1 MFRCE
6 FEDEGMDDLGK
17 YTPTKTIMS
26 NSDNAPYNADLDPH
40 WPAGKKFRKS
50 ILKGSRSSWGK
61 FMDSRKPITDDLFHR
76 PNVIGR
82 LQVDPVLRRLTEG
95 LTEDQGH
102 FSIDGPFTFDDMGY
116 SHGREANCASKFSL
130 RDPQL
135 IKNLFKKFPRMDRRQ
150 VVPRSHSFTS
160 SMIINNSDIVS
171 LSVFKPE
178 TDAPLVVNS
187 DTPLTFADPMQG
199 FQVIGRRHSKIFNN
213 NCLIKLGHP
222 LYGTFQNVRRKI
234 SRGKKKGKYKDIDL
248 YYGFHSLRHFMA
260 SYLADREKVGTQAIS
275 KLLRH
280 KSIRTTEIYLHSVDE
295 SQRSAMV
302 SLEGKFTSK
311 KPDAHTEGAHGKPK
325 TV

>member
-1 MFRCE
+1 
-6 FEDEGMDDLGK
+6 LGK

-213 NCLIKLGHP
+213 NCRIKLGHP
-222 LYGTFQNVRRKI
+222 LYGTFQNVRRKPFRLSSGVKTFCLGI
-234 SRGKKKGKYKDIDL
+234 RKCSNHGQESKHIVYFCQAQKPENR
-248 YYGFHSLRHFMA
+248 LRILGHTLF
-260 SYLADREKVGTQAIS
+260 RQV
-275 KLLRH
+275 
-280 KSIRTTEIYLHSVDE
+280 EII
-295 SQRSAMV
+295 
-302 SLEGKFTSK
+302 
-311 KPDAHTEGAHGKPK
+311 P
-325 TV
+325 